1 LEKFAIWSG
10 EENASRKLKQLADP
24 KVARRIARKA
34 ARKGMNKV
42 RDAGRQNAQLI
53 DDPETRANISK
64 NIKVAAGKVGNRD
77 LIKMRVGIDGGAS
90 FTKSVAKPTSGG
102 DTRHWRFVEFGTA
115 FVPAIPFMRV
125 AFFSKIDEVIETFAQ
140 VFSDELDKEL
150 ATI

>member
-1 LEKFAIWSG
+1 MEKFAIWSG

-42 RDAGRQNAQLI
+42 RDAARQNAQSI

-90 FTKSVAKPTSGG
+90 FAAALKATSGG

-125 AFFSKIDEVIETFAQ
+125 AFFSKIDDVIETFAQ

-150 ATI
+150 VAI

>member
-1 LEKFAIWSG
+1 MESFAIWSG
-10 EENASRKLKQLADP
+10 EENVSRKLQQLADP
-24 KVARRIARKA
+24 KVTRRIARKA

-53 DDPETRANISK
+53 DDPETRANIAK
-64 NIKVAAGKVGNRD
+64 NIKVAAGKTGNRD
-77 LIKMRVGIDGGAS
+77 LIKMRVGVDGGAS
-90 FTKSVAKPTSGG
+90 FAAALKVTSGG

-115 FVPAIPFMRV
+115 FTPAVPFMRV
-125 AFFSKIDEVIETFAQ
+125 AFFSKIDDVIETFAQ

>member
-1 LEKFAIWSG
+1 MAGVEVKFEG
-10 EENASRKLKQLADP
+10 VEELSRRMKLIADS
-24 KVARRIARKA
+24 KTAKRIARKA
-34 ARKGMNKV
+34 ARQAMNIV
-42 RDAGRQNAQLI
+42 RDAARNAAKSI

-90 FTKSVAKPTSGG
+90 FAAALKTTSGG

-125 AFFSKIDEVIETFAQ
+125 AFFSTIDDVIETFAQ

-150 ATI
+150 ATL

>member
-1 LEKFAIWSG
+1 MDSFAIWSG
-10 EENASRKLKQLADP
+10 EEDVSRKLKHLAEP
-24 KVARRIARKA
+24 KIARRIARKA
-34 ARKGMNKV
+34 ARKGFNKV
-42 RDAGRQNAQLI
+42 RDAARQNAKLI
-53 DDPETRANISK
+53 DDPETSANIAK

-125 AFFSKIDEVIETFAQ
+125 AFFSTIDDVIETFAQ
-140 VFSDELDKEL
+140 VFSDELNKEL
-150 ATI
+150 AQL

>member
-1 LEKFAIWSG
+1 MEKFAIWSG